1 MIMDKSKMK
10 PANNDQ
16 TEGDD
21 VPFFADV
28 RRALSRE
35 EMHPRLIIRTL
46 ERSHVIF
53 RNVGK

>member
-10 PANNDQ
+10 TAKNDP

-28 RRALSRE
+28 RRAHSRE

>member
-1 MIMDKSKMK
+1 MIMDKGKMK
-10 PANNDQ
+10 TAKNNQ

-28 RRALSRE
+28 RRAHSRE

-46 ERSHVIF
+46 ERSHVMF
-53 RNVGK
+53 RNVEK